1 MDNFDLRKYLAEG
14 KLYEGLFSKKPKLY
28 EPKGISQMHNYVN
41 DRQVTDLESK
51 IKSKEIS
58 PKQLSGMN
66 SVMMAIEEFLKA
78 KLGIIENERNGIK
91 FLIYPTG
98 RAGGLTDNKLDLY
111 INLPQKGKPNNL
123 RTNPEETLKMMKIF
137 IDDYLKKQKG
147 IDVASAKVKRSNDT
161 TAYDVTVPITFK
173 ESVAEGKLYE
183 NEYFDAYHE
192 AGDKL
197 ENHPNYNKLV
207 SILKDKGFEPD
218 GTPYSDGTGRRDVHG
233 VWDVFKSYTTEPGS
247 RGTTLTKANV
257 KDINDALRQ
266 AGIEDIKA
274 TPSNSY
280 SFRLK
285 VNNLAEG
292 KQLNEFVGK
301 ELEDRNEPLYDELVA
316 GSGKSDTVEGEML
329 RAINRIVYRY
339 YNDGDEYHTGYGT
352 ETAGPAHSYLVNA
365 NHPLRSL
372 VSTLFSKGTNYEQTI
387 KDVLDAILDHIES
400 RQGKYAPNSEDMYDY
415 EPEFENDEFEEE
427 DYGYDYDDDD
437 YDY

>member
-1 MDNFDLRKYLAEG
+1 MDNFNLKKYLAEG
-14 KLYEGLFSKKPKLY
+14 LLYEGLFSKKPKLY
-28 EPKGISQMHNYVN
+28 EPKGISQIHNYVN

-58 PKQLSGMN
+58 PKQLSGIN

-98 RAGGLTDNKLDLY
+98 KAGGLTDNKLDLY

-147 IDVASAKVKRSNDT
+147 IDVASAKVKKSNDT

-173 ESVAEGKLYE
+173 ESVAEGKL
-183 NEYFDAYHE
+183 
-192 AGDKL
+192 
-197 ENHPNYNKLV
+197 
-207 SILKDKGFEPD
+207 
-218 GTPYSDGTGRRDVHG
+218 
-233 VWDVFKSYTTEPGS
+233 
-247 RGTTLTKANV
+247 
-257 KDINDALRQ
+257 
-266 AGIEDIKA
+266 
-274 TPSNSY
+274 
-280 SFRLK
+280 
-285 VNNLAEG
+285 
-292 KQLNEFVGK
+292 LNEFVGK
-301 ELEDRNEPLYDELVA
+301 ELEDRNEPLYNELVPGQGDA
-316 GSGKSDTVEGEML
+316 ETVEGEML

-352 ETAGPAHSYLVNA
+352 ETAGPAHSFLVNA

-372 VSTLFSKGTNYEQTI
+372 VSALFKKGTNYEQTI

-400 RQGKYAPNSEDMYDY
+400 RQGKYTKNTVGGMFDY
-415 EPEFENDEFEEE
+415 EPEFEDDTYDE
-427 DYGYDYDDDD
+427 DDYDDYYDEDDD
-437 YDY
+437 YYQE